1 MFHHQI
7 KHFVVCQKYSAARR
21 IFKFLLGVS
30 SGDGTLR
37 LMLNILSEDDM
48 NGGNTNF
55 KDLIVAVV
63 KYEKSM

>member
-1 MFHHQI
+1 MFHYL
-7 KHFVVCQKYSAARR
+7 VVCQKYSSARL
-21 IFKFLLGVS
+21 IFKSLLGGS
-30 SGDGTLR
+30 CGDGTLR
-37 LMLNILSEDDM
+37 LMLDILREDDM

>member
-1 MFHHQI
+1 MFHHQL
-7 KHFVVCQKYSAARR
+7 KHLVVCQKYSAARR
-21 IFKFLLGVS
+21 IFKSLLGVS

-37 LMLNILSEDDM
+37 PMLDILREDDM

-55 KDLIVAVV
+55 KNLIVAVV